1 MAAADIG
8 LAVIF
13 TASSATVPSG
23 EESSGIASC
32 RALSLGTGVAA
43 GGPVI
48 TIAAGG
54 PTSTA
59 TLPTA
64 VTSSAVGNSEDYCG
78 AFSNAL
84 RIIPMA
90 RPSNSFS
97 LAEDVVG

>member
-8 LAVIF
+8 SAVF
-13 TASSATVPSG
+13 FAATSATVPSG
-23 EESSGIASC
+23 EESSNIASC
-32 RALSLGTGVAA
+32 RALNLGTGVAA

-54 PTSTA
+54 PTGTA

-78 AFSNAL
+78 ALANAL

-97 LAEDVVG
+97 LADDVVD